1 MSLARRLLEFRFKGI
16 FCVEVKSF
24 ARFTFGRKSS
34 GVITLSEWTFEEFK
48 SGTGK
53 LSVPK
58 NSEKSLVPFRLDT
71 SSKIITL
78 GWRVG
83 RAGQNTEG
91 AHKNPASWSNLPL
104 NPSPCCRISRHNPP
118 ELANHYPR
126 VELNLLASSSRLSRN
141 ACIHYPNESRYRNAY
156 KAELLYIDSG
166 VLLGDTFLSS
176 LGNCGVPIFLDHPTR
191 FTFAFQ

>member
-34 GVITLSEWTFEEFK
+34 GVITLSEWTFEEFE

-71 SSKIITL
+71 SSRL
-78 GWRVG
+78 GRRVG
-83 RAGQNTEG
+83 WAGQNTEG
-91 AHKNPASWSNLPL
+91 AHKNPASQSNFPRNL
-104 NPSPCCRISRHNPP
+104 NPCCRINRRNPL
-118 ELANHYPR
+118 ELVNHYPR
-126 VELNLLASSSRLSRN
+126 AESNLLAPFSRLFGN
-141 ACIHYPNESRYRNAY
+141 VCTHYPNESRYRNAY
-156 KAELLYIDSG
+156 KAELL
-166 VLLGDTFLSS
+166 
-176 LGNCGVPIFLDHPTR
+176 
-191 FTFAFQ
+191 